1 MNDRFLERA
10 LKMATLMVLI
20 GHLLE
25 SIGRL
30 LAGMA

>member
-10 LKMATLMVLI
+10 VKIATLVVLI

-25 SIGRL
+25 SIARL
-30 LAGMA
+30 LAGIT